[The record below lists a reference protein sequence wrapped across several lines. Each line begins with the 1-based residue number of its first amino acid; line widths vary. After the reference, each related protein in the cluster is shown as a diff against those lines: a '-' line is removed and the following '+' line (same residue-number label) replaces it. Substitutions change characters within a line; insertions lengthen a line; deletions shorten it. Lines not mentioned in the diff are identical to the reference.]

1 MSLVGMPTPHR
12 ACIPVARSNLPRL
25 QSAIRLASC
34 GRLRAHAEVEATNH
48 EDHENREETRARSER
63 SRAML
68 RAVARPEG
76 AMNPPQNRY
85 CERLGIAVPRVEDV
99 AAQGTA
105 KLFHLMIV
113 ALLERGGPMT
123 LDEIAERLES
133 AGVLAETGDLAHS
146 LKKAWHGMAPVYR
159 DATGHFGLDLDAL
172 ALHVVMR
179 ATGLLAT
186 RAAPPPPAP
195 APPAPGDDVPLSAEE
210 LDAAFR
216 DRYMTSLSWVRQA
229 AAVLDA
235 RQEAM
240 TAQQIESLLAALTKH
255 RTTLGERNGPE
266 NSDLFVLGAD
276 GRLTLAPRAPG
287 LALMR
292 RAIRKLSRPELIRR
306 AERAACTARIAAR
319 RAELDAEAR
328 RDAEIARRARRA
340 VVRVV
345 PFPEEPQ
352 AAAVLDV
359 GQRSI
364 RTFLG
369 RDMAE
374 LAGALE
380 RFDVIA
386 GLHIRDTLLALGLD
400 ADRRR
405 VVDLRPPKKSRRLN
419 RAGRILEITPE
430 LLIAGTTGIS
440 RPLGDPEKVAS
451 YLAEG
456 DHAKLARRL
465 ESDVKALHAFYQYG
479 VLHGFVR
486 LRWGFIDE
494 VLSTEWALP
503 GDVSLYQ
510 QLKSASETGAA
521 VDLVVGAA
529 PGWADPWSRA
539 RRVRVLDIC
548 SNGVLVAEGE
558 GRATFAIARDEIQ
571 AVRLAPEH
579 TGPSARRA
587 EGAEGDGAADA
598 EDPAQVS

>member
-1 MSLVGMPTPHR
+1 M
-12 ACIPVARSNLPRL
+12 ARP
-25 QSAIRLASC
+25 
-34 GRLRAHAEVEATNH
+34 
-48 EDHENREETRARSER
+48 D
-63 SRAML
+63 RAMSP
-68 RAVARPEG
+68 A
-76 AMNPPQNRY
+76 QNRY

-123 LDEIAERLES
+123 LDEIAERLEA
-133 AGVLAETGDLAHS
+133 AGVVAETGDLTHS
-146 LKKAWHGMAPVYR
+146 LRKAWHGMAPVYR
-159 DATGHFGLDLDAL
+159 DATGHFGLDLDAF
-172 ALHVVMR
+172 ALRIFVR
-179 ATGLLAT
+179 AAGLLAT
-186 RAAPPPPAP
+186 RAASAPPAP
-195 APPAPGDDVPLSAEE
+195 TPPAPGDDVPLSAEE

-235 RQEAM
+235 RQEPM
-240 TAQQIESLLAALTKH
+240 TAQEIEAFLAALTNH
-255 RTTLGERNGPE
+255 RTPLGERNGPD

-287 LALMR
+287 LAAMR
-292 RAIRKLSRPELIRR
+292 RAIRKLSQPELVRR

-319 RAELDAEAR
+319 RIELDAEAR
-328 RDAEIARRARRA
+328 RDAEMARRARRA

-364 RTFLG
+364 RIFLG

-386 GLHIRDTLLALGLD
+386 GLHIRDTLHALGLD

-494 VLSTEWALP
+494 ALSTDWALP

-510 QLKSASETGAA
+510 QLKSVSETRAA
-521 VDLVVGAA
+521 VDLVIGAA
-529 PGWADPWSRA
+529 PGWADPWARA
-539 RRVRVLDIC
+539 RRVRVLDI
-548 SNGVLVAEGE
+548 SFTGVLVSEGE
-558 GRATFAIARDEIQ
+558 GRATFAIAQDQIQ
-571 AVRLAPEH
+571 AVRLVPEH
-579 TGPSARRA
+579 TEPSSRRSD
-587 EGAEGDGAADA
+587 GAEGEGPANADQ
-598 EDPAQVS
+598 PAQLN